1 MGPPRPPAPTRPAK
15 KSGGGFLDGILGS
28 VSKLKKQTSAK
39 PKALKPVELENP
51 VVKYRKDFKKMV
63 EDKLKKFADEEGNEL
78 EFNSPEYSQ
87 DDVLRHIIHETAE
100 DMGFSSKNF
109 GDQNIGERVYI
120 IVYKEAP
127 EEAEV
132 EVEERY
138 SHRDAMRDAANVE
151 YTGQSTKSK
160 LAAGLN
166 ATVSQQGNEYTRVET
181 GAGGAQF
188 VAVGVKKRDRRSVE
202 EIEAEMKRERE
213 GAGKDESGDANGDAK
228 RAKTEGP
235 AAE

>member
-1 MGPPRPPAPTRPAK
+1 MVIELSQMSVASTTLVLPP
-15 KSGGGFLDGILGS
+15 
-28 VSKLKKQTSAK
+28 SAFQNTFFCS
-39 PKALKPVELENP
+39 EL
-51 VVKYRKDFKKMV
+51 
-63 EDKLKKFADEEGNEL
+63 
-78 EFNSPEYSQ
+78 
-87 DDVLRHIIHETAE
+87 
-100 DMGFSSKNF
+100 
-109 GDQNIGERVYI
+109 
-120 IVYKEAP
+120 
-127 EEAEV
+127 
-132 EVEERY
+132 
-138 SHRDAMRDAANVE
+138 ANVE